1 MKLMLITEKI
11 TTAFTPTT
19 LQIRN
24 DSHLH
29 SHHAAMA
36 DSISSETHFQYAF
49 CPCPCPCPCSH
60 VAPLPV
66 APVISYKYEF
76 QWLGDML
83 TGRCE

>member
-1 MKLMLITEKI
+1 MKRMLITEKI

-29 SHHAAMA
+29 AHHAAMA

-49 CPCPCPCPCSH
+49 CPCPFPCPPRCPS
-60 VAPLPV
+60 PYCPR
-66 APVISYKYEF
+66 YKLEV
-76 QWLGDML
+76 
-83 TGRCE
+83 